1 MKEIIL
7 IIISYLIGSIPA
19 GFIVGRLKGIDIR
32 EHGSGNIGF
41 TNVLRT
47 LGPLPGAVVFAADLS
62 KGIIPVYLSRIFL
75 ENEALPVICGLA
87 AILGHSFTIFLRFK
101 GGKGVLTT
109 TGVFLALAP
118 LPILILLALFILIV
132 GASGYVSAGS
142 ITCAVLLPILMHL
155 LKVDPLTILFG
166 SIASI
171 FIILK
176 HRTNIR
182 RLLAGKEN
190 RFNFSRKR
198 MKKSLQSQ
206 E

>member
-47 LGPLPGAVVFAADLS
+47 LGPLPGAVVFATDLA

-75 ENEALPVICGLA
+75 ENEGLPVICGLA
-87 AILGHSFTIFLRFK
+87 AILGHSFTIFLKFK

-118 LPILILLALFILIV
+118 LPILILL
-132 GASGYVSAGS
+132 
-142 ITCAVLLPILMHL
+142 
-155 LKVDPLTILFG
+155 
-166 SIASI
+166 
-171 FIILK
+171 
-176 HRTNIR
+176 
-182 RLLAGKEN
+182 
-190 RFNFSRKR
+190 
-198 MKKSLQSQ
+198 
-206 E
+206 

>member
-1 MKEIIL
+1 MKGTIL

-41 TNVLRT
+41 TNVLRA

-75 ENEALPVICGLA
+75 ENEGLPVICGLA
-87 AILGHSFTIFLRFK
+87 AILGHSFTIFLKFK

-118 LPILILLALFILIV
+118 LPILILLSIFILIV
-132 GASGYVSAGS
+132 AVTGYVSLGS
-142 ITCAVLLPILMHL
+142 ITCATLLPLLMYLLRCSPLIIL
-155 LKVDPLTILFG
+155 IG
-166 SIASI
+166 SVASI

-190 RFNFSRKR
+190 MFHFL
-198 MKKSLQSQ
+198 KKSLQSQ